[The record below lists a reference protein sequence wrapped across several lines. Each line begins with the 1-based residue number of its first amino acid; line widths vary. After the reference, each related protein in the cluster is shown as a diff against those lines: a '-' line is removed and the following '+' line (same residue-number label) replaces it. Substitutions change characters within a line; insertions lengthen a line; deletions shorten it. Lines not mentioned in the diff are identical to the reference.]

1 LPLAMGKRRDGTP
14 SQRWCGRTFMPLERR
29 VPVVVVRGE
38 REMQQPRDAVWF
50 VVALIA
56 GIGILGF
63 VLADV

>member
-1 LPLAMGKRRDGTP
+1 
-14 SQRWCGRTFMPLERR
+14 MPLERR